1 MPPRKRTDPEKL
13 LDTNGAAIGEA
24 VPTSIVDAS
33 TAAVGIPPE
42 ADRDPSR
49 DLDMLRRELDQLQK
63 KISRM
68 VAVTKSGSI
77 QAARQ
82 TEATVKL
89 YPISSLLA
97 AASVAAAFAFA
108 VSALRSRPPRTNY
121 ERMLEDL
128 TRLTGRVRSRL

>member
-1 MPPRKRTDPEKL
+1 MPPRKRTDPEKS
-13 LDTNGAAIGEA
+13 LDTDGAAIGEP
-24 VPTSIVDAS
+24 VPKSIVDTN

-42 ADRDPSR
+42 ADRDPHQ
-49 DLDMLRRELDQLQK
+49 DLDMLRRELDQLRK

-68 VAVTKSGSI
+68 AAVTKAGTI

-108 VSALRSRPPRTNY
+108 VSALRSRPPRTKY
-121 ERMLEDL
+121 ERMLDDL
-128 TRLTGRVRSRL
+128 TRLTGGLRARL